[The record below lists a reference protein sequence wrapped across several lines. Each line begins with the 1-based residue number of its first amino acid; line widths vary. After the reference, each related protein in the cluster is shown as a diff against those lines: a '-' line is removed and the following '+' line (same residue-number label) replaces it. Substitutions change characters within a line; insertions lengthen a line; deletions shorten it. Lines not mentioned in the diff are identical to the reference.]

1 MEKEQKDVEITQLK
15 NKINICNYEVKR
27 LKNDNE
33 LLIKKID
40 EFNKLI
46 NAQNRD
52 RSKNLVVFQEENQQ
66 LVNKLNDL
74 EQSKN
79 GLIQEVKEKYES
91 QLSLTNNEIKLLE
104 NQVNRL
110 QKERNNFKETAVDL
124 IQRTNLDGECIL
136 KSDQVIIIVYF

>member
-104 NQVNRL
+104 NQVIRL